1 MANLSAK
8 TECETRKWLGVTI
21 MLQQQLKLVP
31 HIRACVEKNVARMR
45 EFVGTTYHD
54 FVDKIQNHLKYLRPI
69 HRASERLQK
78 HGLLLHEC
86 LRTLEYIRRKVVS
99 QQGKYVGCKMDTA
112 RIQVANGFGFA
123 TKPALLTGIAKVQRG
138 TKFEALLT
146 DEEKEALQPY
156 LLNPDGALETPR
168 DFDASD
174 EDSDDDFDTEFKK
187 FKAEEDAKVEGDS

>member
-1 MANLSAK
+1 
-8 TECETRKWLGVTI
+8 